1 MVEAAPIRKCHLNNY
16 YTIKVGREYKPW
28 ARKPPCVSLARA
40 GTNDDGPHNPALTMS
55 IMTLTAQTA
64 VLQCHSLYY
73 LETYSPCLL
82 CARGENI
89 GGWAVLSVTAG
100 GPSHLRHLDD
110 GYK

>member
-28 ARKPPCVSLARA
+28 ARKPPCVSRTRA

-64 VLQCHSLYY
+64 MPQCLSLYY
-73 LETYSPCLL
+73 LETFAAISFILHVPMERIQGAGLFCLFQHED
-82 CARGENI
+82 RGI
-89 GGWAVLSVTAG
+89 
-100 GPSHLRHLDD
+100 
-110 GYK
+110 